1 MKKGSIV
8 LIKFPFK
15 DLSGTKL
22 RPALV
27 LVESELDITVCFI
40 SSRLEKKEEYDLLV
54 KASPENGL
62 KRSSVLIIR
71 KIATLDK
78 ALALGIMGK
87 LTQQEMEEVNRRL
100 KLIFELT

>member
-8 LIKFPFK
+8 LIKFPFT

-62 KRSSVLIIR
+62 K
-71 KIATLDK
+71 
-78 ALALGIMGK
+78 
-87 LTQQEMEEVNRRL
+87 
-100 KLIFELT
+100 